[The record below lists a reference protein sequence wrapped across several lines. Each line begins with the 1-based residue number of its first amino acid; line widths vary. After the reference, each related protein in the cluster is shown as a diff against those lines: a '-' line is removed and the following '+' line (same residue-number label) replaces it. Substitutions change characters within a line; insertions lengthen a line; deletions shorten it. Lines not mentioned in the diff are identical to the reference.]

1 MFVTVVVAAEEDD
14 TETKECLALTFVSS
28 EQSDFSHDNLSS
40 HYHNIT
46 SLRVPI
52 AEAESDFDTADNE
65 DENDEDDED
74 EEMSDEKEEEEKNF
88 RVSVIFFSSSLKL
101 TDVKPSIN

>member
-1 MFVTVVVAAEEDD
+1 MFVALVVAAEEDD
-14 TETKECLALTFVSS
+14 TGTKECLALTFVSS

-65 DENDEDDED
+65 DEDDEDDE
-74 EEMSDEKEEEEKNF
+74 ETSDEKEEEEKNF
-88 RVSVIFFSSSLKL
+88 RVSMIFLSSSPKL

>member
-1 MFVTVVVAAEEDD
+1 MFVTLVVAAEEDD
-14 TETKECLALTFVSS
+14 TGTKECLALTFVSS
-28 EQSDFSHDNLSS
+28 EQSDFGHDNLSS

-65 DENDEDDED
+65 DEDDED
-74 EEMSDEKEEEEKNF
+74 EEASDEKEEEEKNF
-88 RVSVIFFSSSLKL
+88 RVSVIFFSFSPKL